1 MEPKGPD
8 FIVTEL
14 LSELKEENKRKEAQ
28 INDLHRAIIRVVIAA
43 IAAILLVIGTC
54 FLYLYQYDFSG
65 AEEVTT
71 EKTAEG
77 TFAIIDSDGNA
88 IGYNSNV
95 GVDNNGISENNDNQ
109 EDLVK

>member
-14 LSELKEENKRKEAQ
+14 LSELKEENRRKEIQ
-28 INDLHRAIIRVVIAA
+28 INVLHKAIIRIVIAA
-43 IAAILLVIGTC
+43 IAAILLVIGIC

-65 AEEVTT
+65 AEEITT

-77 TFAIIDSDGNA
+77 MFAIIDSDGNA
-88 IGYNSNV
+88 IGYDSNM
-95 GVDNNGISENNDNQ
+95 GVDNNGSSEVDNNQKDV
-109 EDLVK
+109 VK

>member
-14 LSELKEENKRKEAQ
+14 LSELKEENKRTEAQ
-28 INDLHRAIIRVVIAA
+28 INDLHRAIIRIVIAA

-65 AEEVTT
+65 AEEITT

-77 TFAIIDSDGNA
+77 MFAIIDSEGNA
-88 IGYNSNV
+88 IGYDSSI
-95 GVDNNGISENNDNQ
+95 GVDNNGISENDNNQ
-109 EDLVK
+109 KDLVK